1 MKGIKNEYRRGLL
14 LLALCGILLQSIFFM
29 GNQGAKDRRVFA
41 RTLSQESVQEGIA
54 GEILRFHVLANSDS
68 AQDQALK
75 GKVKDHVLEY
85 LQTILE
91 DADSAKETERRI
103 RDHMEQIRREAE
115 EEIKRCGY
123 DYDVQVRLETCYFPV
138 KSYGDCTF
146 PAGNYRA
153 LRILIGQAKGHNW
166 WCVLYPNLC
175 FVDSIHAVVPEEEK
189 QELKNVLTEEE
200 YDSLFDWKEDDY
212 QIQSGFRQLW
222 EKIKSRL

>member
-1 MKGIKNEYRRGLL
+1 MKGIKNGYRRGLL

-153 LRILIGQAKGHNW
+153 LRILIGQAQGHNW
-166 WCVLYPNLC
+166 WCVVFPPLC
-175 FVDSIHAVVPEEEK
+175 LIDCENSEYKEK
-189 QELKNVLTEEE
+189 FGTDAKDRIVLK
-200 YDSLFDWKEDDY
+200 S
-212 QIQSGFRQLW
+212 
-222 EKIKSRL
+222 KIKQMIDKHESQDPQNKKPKAAKSK